1 MLRYETHTCLQFRFD
16 PLLVRRLSAADLAR
30 RRTGRYE
37 PAVELRRIDDAQ
49 PSFLREKYDLFF
61 GHLIDRLKIDLSLL
75 DYNYT
80 RMNDYLQ
87 RLIAYQS
94 QINFVRLHELK
105 PIEDH
110 EYPIALEF
118 YLQFDRK
125 RYRLTESRCPLC
137 LEKLFYMKT
146 CSFRFARPR
155 SLHEGVFCSHEPEA
169 RYELEAC
176 GNCGLCYPQYDR
188 THRSTPLMKFN
199 QSHRHT
205 FVNGYEAILNCSAV
219 RDMVTT
225 TWTYLYRYV

>member
-1 MLRYETHTCLQFRFD
+1 M
-16 PLLVRRLSAADLAR
+16 
-30 RRTGRYE
+30 
-37 PAVELRRIDDAQ
+37 ELRRTNTTQ
-49 PSFLREKYDLFF
+49 PSFLREKYDSLF
-61 GHLIDRLKIDLSLL
+61 GQLIDRLKIDLSIL

-87 RLIAYQS
+87 RLSAHQS

-105 PIEDH
+105 PIDEN

-125 RYRLTESRCPLC
+125 RYRLTGSHCQWC
-137 LEKLFYMKT
+137 LGSLFYMKT

-155 SLHEGVFCSHEPEA
+155 SLHEGVFCSLEPEA

-188 THRSTPLMKFN
+188 THRSKPLMKFN

-219 RDMVTT
+219 RSMITVT
-225 TWTYLYRYV
+225 

>member
-1 MLRYETHTCLQFRFD
+1 M
-16 PLLVRRLSAADLAR
+16 
-30 RRTGRYE
+30 
-37 PAVELRRIDDAQ
+37 ELRRANATQ

-61 GHLIDRLKIDLSLL
+61 GQLIDRLKIDQSIL

-87 RLIAYQS
+87 RLIAHQS
-94 QINFVRLHELK
+94 HINYVRLHELK
-105 PIEDH
+105 PIDDN
-110 EYPIALEF
+110 EYPMALEF

-125 RYRLTESRCPLC
+125 RYGCIRSRCQLC
-137 LEKLFYMKT
+137 LGYLFYMKT

-155 SLHEGVFCSHEPEA
+155 SLHEGVFCSQEPEA

-176 GNCGLCYPQYDR
+176 GNCGLCYPHYDR
-188 THRSTPLMKFN
+188 THRSTPLVKFN

-219 RDMVTT
+219 RRMIATPLASLSLSLSLSLDMSFS
-225 TWTYLYRYV
+225 RAIRAMSSMH